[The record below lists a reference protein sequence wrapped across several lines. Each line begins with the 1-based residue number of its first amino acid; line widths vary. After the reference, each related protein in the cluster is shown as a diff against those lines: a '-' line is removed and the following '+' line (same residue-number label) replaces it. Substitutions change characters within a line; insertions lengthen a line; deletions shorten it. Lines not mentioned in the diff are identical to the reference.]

1 MENTVQWH
9 HGDVLIISG
18 DITNKG
24 EPKFIVDLADWL
36 DEQNFPVK
44 IVIAGNHDITLHD
57 EYYFTKGRRRF
68 DLPEVEPE
76 DLRNRLRQSC
86 CYLEDEGLTIFPLK
100 DGSGGIRVWGTPWQ
114 PAFCDWAFNAE
125 RGEECYRRWLDIP
138 TETDVLV
145 VHGPPFGRG
154 DLCAS
159 GQRVGCADLLRQI
172 QQRVRPQLVVFG
184 HIHEDHGVSS
194 DGTTT

>member
-138 TETDVLV
+138 TETDTTSWRR
-145 VHGPPFGRG
+145 RG
-154 DLCAS
+154 LDFSLLKNCARRAWS
-159 GQRVGCADLLRQI
+159 AVW
-172 QQRVRPQLVVFG
+172 
-184 HIHEDHGVSS
+184 
-194 DGTTT
+194 